1 MKYYFRCAA
10 EFASMR
16 TTIRHFLAEGSP
28 QYAELL
34 FVALNEAVNN
44 AYDHGCVGASEQVVE
59 VEVIHS
65 AEEVCLR
72 VRHNGTG
79 IKPSDVDKGLPE
91 DDLDD
96 HGRGLAI
103 MRLCTDS
110 VEYDSS
116 GRELVMRK
124 SLKSAIRVTR

>member
-1 MKYYFRCAA
+1 MKYYFHCIA

-16 TTIRHFLAEGSP
+16 PTLRNFLTEVCP
-28 QYAELL
+28 QHAELL

-44 AYDHGCVGASEQVVE
+44 AYDHGCISASDQGVE
-59 VEVIHS
+59 VEVNHS
-65 AEEVCLR
+65 AEEIRLR
-72 VRHNGTG
+72 VRHNGIG
-79 IKPSDVDKGLPE
+79 IKPPDVDKGLPD

-96 HGRGLAI
+96 HGRGLTI

-124 SLKSAIRVTR
+124 SLRSANRIVR

>member
-1 MKYYFRCAA
+1 MKYRFRCAA

-16 TTIRHFLAEGSP
+16 TAIRRFLTELSP
-28 QYAELL
+28 QHAELL

-44 AYDHGCVGASEQVVE
+44 AYGHGCIEAGEQVVA
-59 VEVIHS
+59 VEVNHS
-65 AEEVCLR
+65 AEEICLR
-72 VRHNGTG
+72 VRHAGAG
-79 IKPSDVDKGLPE
+79 IQLSDLDKGLPE

-110 VEYDSS
+110 VEYDRS

-124 SLKSAIRVTR
+124 LLRSAIEG